1 MKLKMRKFRGEDDFW
16 RIREFLNRLH
26 LQNKFQDMIWHVSRW
41 DYVWVRKNDF
51 LPGVCW
57 EDAVFIWE
65 TEDGE
70 IAAVLNPEEIGIV
83 FEHVDPRYRSS
94 YLEQW
99 MINIAEEH
107 LAVEKEDGTR
117 KVYIHAGSMD
127 EIRHSI
133 LGKNGYVPFD
143 HPKVREHLRRRT
155 FSEPIPSVEIHP
167 DYTVRALQE
176 DELKERGLAA
186 WKTTQD
192 DDPPDEYSS
201 WHWLLNVQQAPLYCR
216 DLDIVA
222 VIPSGEIVAFCTM
235 WYDDISRSG
244 CFEPVGTVPDH
255 RQRGLA
261 KAVLCEALHRIKA
274 LGADTAYVS
283 SFSEP
288 AHSLYKSIGF
298 MDYVLIEPWVK
309 EW

>member
-16 RIREFLNRLH
+16 RIREFLNRLLRH
-26 LQNKFQDMIWHVSRW
+26 GKFQEMTWHVSRW
-41 DYVWVRKNDF
+41 DYAWARRNDF
-51 LPGVCW
+51 LPGVSM

-70 IAAVLNPEEIGIV
+70 IVAVLNPEHKGIL
-83 FEHVDPRYRSS
+83 FEHVDPRYRTSN
-94 YLEQW
+94 LEQ
-99 MINIAEEH
+99 MMVNAAEEN
-107 LAVEKEDGTR
+107 LAVEKEDGKQ
-117 KVYIHAGSMD
+117 KVYIHANSRD
-127 EIRHSI
+127 ILRRSI
-133 LGKNGYVPFD
+133 LGEKGYVPFD

-155 FSEPIPSVEIHP
+155 FSEPIPKVEIHP
-167 DYTVRALQE
+167 EYTVRALQ
-176 DELKERGLAA
+176 DNELKARGQAV

-192 DDPPDEYSS
+192 GDPPDEYWS
-201 WHWLLNVQQAPLYCR
+201 WKWLLSVCQAPLYRR

-222 VIPSGEIVAFCTM
+222 VIPSGEVVAFCTM
-235 WYDDISRSG
+235 WYDNDTRSG

-261 KAVLCEALHRIKA
+261 RAVLCEGLSRIKA
-274 LGADTAYVS
+274 LGADIAYVS

-288 AHSLYKSIGF
+288 AHRLYQSIGF
-298 MDYVLIEPWVK
+298 TDTVVIEPWVK